1 MHGSPDLSG
10 GRMPQHVAIIMDGN
24 GRWAKTRGL
33 PRTAGHRKGVEAV
46 RNIVKAAGDIG
57 IRYLTLF
64 SFSSENW
71 QRPADEVGDLMQLL
85 RFYLRGEIATLHKN
99 GVRIRVIGDRS
110 RLAPDI
116 ISLIENAE
124 SLTSGN
130 TVLTLVIALS
140 YGARQEIAVAAR
152 RLAEAA
158 VKGLVDPAQID
169 EAMLSGALFTADIPD
184 PDLLIRTSGEKRISN
199 FLLWQIAYAEFVFVD
214 TLWPDFTR
222 RDLEDA
228 IQEFCRRERR
238 FGASVGT
245 R

>member
-1 MHGSPDLSG
+1 MHGSVDPSD
-10 GRMPQHVAIIMDGN
+10 GRIPQHVAIIMDGN

-46 RNIVKAAGDIG
+46 RKTVEAAGDLG

-71 QRPADEVGDLMQLL
+71 RRPADEVGDLMQLL

-99 GVRIRVIGDRS
+99 GVRIKVIGDRA

-116 ISLIENAE
+116 ASLIENAE
-124 SLTSGN
+124 TLTAENGAM
-130 TVLTLVIALS
+130 TLVIALS
-140 YGARQEIAVAAR
+140 YGSRQEIVEAAR
-152 RLAEAA
+152 HLAEAA
-158 VKGLVDPAQID
+158 AQGRIDPSEID
-169 EAMLSGALFTADIPD
+169 ERMLSGSLSTAGIPD
-184 PDLLIRTSGEKRISN
+184 PDLVIRTSGEKRISN

-214 TLWPDFTR
+214 TLWPDFTK

-228 IQEFCRRERR
+228 IQEFYRRERR
-238 FGASVGT
+238 FGASVGS

>member
-1 MHGSPDLSG
+1 
-10 GRMPQHVAIIMDGN
+10 MPQHVAIIMDGN